1 MPTPPPENV
10 SVLHLYHFLF
20 SASNLYFLP
29 VSISKNVLPFL
40 IRILPIFSS
49 GFSSVERPLIST
61 NFSLY

>member
-49 GFSSVERPLIST
+49 GFSSVERP
-61 NFSLY
+61 